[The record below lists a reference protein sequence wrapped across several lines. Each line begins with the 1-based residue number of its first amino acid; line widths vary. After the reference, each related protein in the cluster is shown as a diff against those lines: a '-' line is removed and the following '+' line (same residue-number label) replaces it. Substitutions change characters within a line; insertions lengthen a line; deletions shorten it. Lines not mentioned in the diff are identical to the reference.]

1 MFFLA
6 IIFIAVFIG
15 AFIQGAT
22 GLGLGLVITAILPF
36 FLTVKETTL
45 LVLSLLV
52 ISGLTVTLKHYKHL
66 KWKEII
72 GFLIIVLIGRL
83 IAFFI
88 LAQYGEMDFLK
99 TWLGV
104 ALLLIVFYQMSLA
117 KSLKKIGD
125 STQSKRRV
133 LQVGLGLAS
142 GIIGGVFGLGGPFLV
157 IYFLLIYPTHKFSYI
172 VSVQAVTTVA
182 SIFSVSIHAV
192 NGDFYPSFLTYFLVG
207 IVAVLIGTNL
217 GLRIFERV
225 NVKLV
230 KRFTFA
236 LICISAINI
245 ILFA

>member
-83 IAFFI
+83 IAFFS
-88 LAQYGEMDFLK
+88 F
-99 TWLGV
+99 WLNT
-104 ALLLIVFYQMSLA
+104 A
-117 KSLKKIGD
+117 KWTS
-125 STQSKRRV
+125 
-133 LQVGLGLAS
+133 
-142 GIIGGVFGLGGPFLV
+142 
-157 IYFLLIYPTHKFSYI
+157 
-172 VSVQAVTTVA
+172 
-182 SIFSVSIHAV
+182 
-192 NGDFYPSFLTYFLVG
+192 
-207 IVAVLIGTNL
+207 
-217 GLRIFERV
+217 
-225 NVKLV
+225 
-230 KRFTFA
+230 
-236 LICISAINI
+236 
-245 ILFA
+245 

>member
-104 ALLLIVFYQMSLA
+104 AFYSL
-117 KSLKKIGD
+117 S
-125 STQSKRRV
+125 
-133 LQVGLGLAS
+133 
-142 GIIGGVFGLGGPFLV
+142 
-157 IYFLLIYPTHKFSYI
+157 
-172 VSVQAVTTVA
+172 
-182 SIFSVSIHAV
+182 SI
-192 NGDFYPSFLTYFLVG
+192 
-207 IVAVLIGTNL
+207 
-217 GLRIFERV
+217 
-225 NVKLV
+225 K
-230 KRFTFA
+230 
-236 LICISAINI
+236 
-245 ILFA
+245 